1 MNQSELPESEFKF
14 VKSLFFKIERH
25 KLLGVTVSLII
36 GQALYIFLPAL
47 LGFLIDSIFVKS
59 NLNISWLFLFPIIW
73 SLSHVFVAIS
83 RFFTSSITQDIR
95 KCSKEFIFKYLI
107 GLSNSVYTNK
117 GAGEV
122 ESLMQEISFNSRY
135 IFAESFPFII
145 RIFVSVIASIL
156 ILSHSSF
163 WLGILFAVWLL
174 LYAPISYAL
183 AKGAI
188 NHVSKSLVS
197 SAEVSAL
204 TVDLIENHE
213 LIPAFGT
220 EKFEIAKFQKL
231 LQNEWNAYTN
241 AQLGIDQ
248 ADLWQ
253 HFLQL
258 LLPFGMVLFIILT
271 QGNLGMSPGDIVALF
286 TVTLIV
292 TAQIRDFGRG
302 ILAFFEVKERMK
314 TALQQLTDF
323 QKFSHQNFEHG
334 KQIPSSYDIKFEKV
348 GFIYNSNNTALQNV
362 TLSIKEN
369 EKIGIIGYSGAGKST
384 LMKLLRG
391 FYTATSG
398 EVYLGGICL
407 KEIKSKFLA
416 ENISEVSQTIPLFH
430 RSIRE
435 NVAYGCD
442 DVTDDK
448 IWQILERAQ
457 FADYVK
463 NLPNGLDTIIGVKG
477 SKLSGG
483 ERARLAIARAF
494 LKNSKIIILDEA
506 TASLDSESESL
517 LQKGLEELVVG
528 RTVIAIA
535 HRLSTLRSM
544 NRILMFEKG
553 QIVADGFHDDLLQTS
568 EFYKRLWN
576 MQFADTSLR
585 HHQ

>member
-1 MNQSELPESEFKF
+1 MNQSDLPESEFKF
-14 VKSLFFKIERH
+14 VKSLFFKIEIR
-25 KLLGVTVSLII
+25 KLFGVTFSLIL

-47 LGFLIDSIFVKS
+47 LGFLIDGIFVKGS
-59 NLNISWLFLFPIIW
+59 WNISWLFLFPVVW
-73 SLSHVFVAIS
+73 SLSHGFVAIS
-83 RFFTSSITQDIR
+83 RFFTSSITQDVR
-95 KCSKEFIFKYLI
+95 KFSKEFIFNYLI
-107 GLSNSVYTNK
+107 GLSNSVYANK

-122 ESLMQEISFNSRY
+122 ESLMQEVSFNSRY
-135 IFAESFPFII
+135 IFAESFPFFI
-145 RIFVSVIASIL
+145 RIFVSVIVSVL
-156 ILSHSSF
+156 ILSYSSF
-163 WLGILFAVWLL
+163 WLGLLFTVWLL
-174 LYAPISYAL
+174 LYVPISYTI

-188 NHVSKSLVS
+188 NHVSKSLIS
-197 SAEVSAL
+197 SAEVSAS
-204 TVDLIENHE
+204 TVDIIENHE

-220 EKFEIAKFQKL
+220 EKFEITKFQQL
-231 LQNEWNAYTN
+231 LEKEWKAYID
-241 AQLGIDQ
+241 AQLGIDK

-258 LLPFGMVLFIILT
+258 LLPFGMVLFIIFTHSYLR
-271 QGNLGMSPGDIVALF
+271 MSPGDIVALF

-302 ILAFFEVKERMK
+302 VLAFFEVKERMK
-314 TALQQLTDF
+314 TALQQLIAF
-323 QKFSHQNFEHG
+323 QKFSQQNFERRI
-334 KQIPSSYDIKFEKV
+334 QIPTSYDIKFEKV
-348 GFIYNSNNTALQNV
+348 GFIYDTDHIALQNV

-398 EVYLGGICL
+398 KVYLGGICL
-407 KEIKSKFLA
+407 KEIKPKFLA

-442 DVTDDK
+442 EVADDK

-463 NLPNGLDTIIGVKG
+463 KLPNGLDTIIGVKG

-517 LQKGLEELVVG
+517 LQKGLEKLMVG

-544 NRILMFEKG
+544 DRILMFEKG
-553 QIVADGFHDDLLQTS
+553 QIIADGFHDDLLQTS

-576 MQFADTSLR
+576 MQVLV
-585 HHQ
+585 

>member
-1 MNQSELPESEFKF
+1 MNQSDLPESEFKF
-14 VKSLFFKIERH
+14 VKSLFFKIEIR
-25 KLLGVTVSLII
+25 KLFGVTFSLIL

-47 LGFLIDSIFVKS
+47 LGFLIDGIFVKGS
-59 NLNISWLFLFPIIW
+59 WNISWLFLFPVVW
-73 SLSHVFVAIS
+73 SLSHGFVAIS
-83 RFFTSSITQDIR
+83 RFFTSSITQDVR
-95 KCSKEFIFKYLI
+95 KFSKEFIFNYLI
-107 GLSNSVYTNK
+107 GLSNSVYANK

-122 ESLMQEISFNSRY
+122 ESLMQEVSFNSRY
-135 IFAESFPFII
+135 IFAESFPFFI
-145 RIFVSVIASIL
+145 RIFVSVIVSVL
-156 ILSHSSF
+156 ILSYSSF
-163 WLGILFAVWLL
+163 WLGLLFTVWLL
-174 LYAPISYAL
+174 LYVPISYTI

-188 NHVSKSLVS
+188 NHVSKSLIS
-197 SAEVSAL
+197 SAEVSAS
-204 TVDLIENHE
+204 TVDIIENHE

-220 EKFEIAKFQKL
+220 EKFEITKFQQL
-231 LQNEWNAYTN
+231 LEKEWKAYID
-241 AQLGIDQ
+241 AQLGIDK

-258 LLPFGMVLFIILT
+258 LLPFGMVLFIIFTHSYLR
-271 QGNLGMSPGDIVALF
+271 MSPGDIVALF

-302 ILAFFEVKERMK
+302 VLAFFEVKERMK
-314 TALQQLTDF
+314 TALQQLTAF
-323 QKFSHQNFEHG
+323 QKFSQQNFERRT
-334 KQIPSSYDIKFEKV
+334 QIPTSYDIKFEKV
-348 GFIYNSNNTALQNV
+348 GFIYDTDHIALQNV

-398 EVYLGGICL
+398 KVYLGGICL
-407 KEIKSKFLA
+407 KEINPKFLA

-442 DVTDDK
+442 EVADDK

-463 NLPNGLDTIIGVKG
+463 KLPNGLDTIIGVKG

-517 LQKGLEELVVG
+517 LQKGLEELMVG

-544 NRILMFEKG
+544 DRILMFEKG
-553 QIVADGFHDDLLQTS
+553 QIIADGFHDDLLQTS

-576 MQFADTSLR
+576 MQVVV
-585 HHQ
+585 

>member
-1 MNQSELPESEFKF
+1 MNQSDLPESEFKF
-14 VKSLFFKIERH
+14 VKSLFFKIERR
-25 KLLGVTVSLII
+25 KLFGVTFSLIL

-47 LGFLIDSIFVKS
+47 LGFLIDGIFVKGS
-59 NLNISWLFLFPIIW
+59 WNISWLFLFPVVW
-73 SLSHVFVAIS
+73 SLSHVFVVIS
-83 RFFTSSITQDIR
+83 RFFTSSITQDVR
-95 KCSKEFIFKYLI
+95 KFSKEFIFKYLI
-107 GLSNSVYTNK
+107 GLSNSVYANK

-122 ESLMQEISFNSRY
+122 ESLMQEVSFNSRY
-135 IFAESFPFII
+135 IFAESFPFFI
-145 RIFVSVIASIL
+145 RIFVSVIVSVL
-156 ILSHSSF
+156 ILSYSSF
-163 WLGILFAVWLL
+163 GLGLLFAVWLL
-174 LYAPISYAL
+174 LYVPISYII

-188 NHVSKSLVS
+188 NHVSKSLIS
-197 SAEVSAL
+197 SAEVSAS
-204 TVDLIENHE
+204 TVDIIENHE

-220 EKFEIAKFQKL
+220 EKFEITKFQQL
-231 LQNEWNAYTN
+231 LEKEWKAYID
-241 AQLGIDQ
+241 AQLGIDK

-258 LLPFGMVLFIILT
+258 LLSFGMVLFIIFTHSYLR
-271 QGNLGMSPGDIVALF
+271 MSPGDIVALF

-292 TAQIRDFGRG
+292 TAQVRDFGRG
-302 ILAFFEVKERMK
+302 VLAFFEVKERMK
-314 TALQQLTDF
+314 TALQQLTAF
-323 QKFSHQNFEHG
+323 QKFSQQNFERRT
-334 KQIPSSYDIKFEKV
+334 QIPTSYDIKFEKV
-348 GFIYNSNNTALQNV
+348 GFIYDTNHVALQNV

-384 LMKLLRG
+384 LIKLLRG

-398 EVYLGGICL
+398 KVYLGGICL
-407 KEIKSKFLA
+407 KEIKPKFLA
-416 ENISEVSQTIPLFH
+416 ENISEVSQTTPLFH

-435 NVAYGCD
+435 NVAYGCNE
-442 DVTDDK
+442 VADDK

-463 NLPNGLDTIIGVKG
+463 KLPNGLDTIIGVKG

-517 LQKGLEELVVG
+517 IQKGLEELMVG

-544 NRILMFEKG
+544 DRILMFEKG
-553 QIVADGFHDDLLQTS
+553 QIIADGFHDDLLKTS

-576 MQFADTSLR
+576 MQVLV
-585 HHQ
+585 

>member
-1 MNQSELPESEFKF
+1 MNQSDLSESEFKF
-14 VKSLFFKIERH
+14 VKSLFFKIERC
-25 KLLGVTVSLII
+25 KLFGVTFSLIV

-47 LGFLIDSIFVKS
+47 LGFLIDGIFVKGKW
-59 NLNISWLFLFPIIW
+59 NISWLFLFPVVW

-83 RFFTSSITQDIR
+83 RFFTSTITQDVR
-95 KCSKEFIFKYLI
+95 KFSKEFIFKYLI
-107 GLSNSVYTNK
+107 SLSNSVYANK

-122 ESLMQEISFNSRY
+122 ESLMQEVSFNSRY
-135 IFAESFPFII
+135 IFAESFPFFI
-145 RIFVSVIASIL
+145 RIFVSVIVSVL
-156 ILSHSSF
+156 ILSYSSF
-163 WLGILFAVWLL
+163 WLGLLFAVWLL
-174 LYAPISYAL
+174 LYVPISYTI
-183 AKGAI
+183 AKSAI
-188 NHVSKSLVS
+188 NHVSKSLIS
-197 SAEVSAL
+197 SAEVSAV
-204 TVDLIENHE
+204 TADIIENHE

-220 EKFEIAKFQKL
+220 EKFEITKFQQL
-231 LQNEWNAYTN
+231 LEKEWKAYID
-241 AQLGIDQ
+241 AQLGIDK

-258 LLPFGMVLFIILT
+258 LLPFGMVLFIIFTHSYLR
-271 QGNLGMSPGDIVALF
+271 MSPGDIVALF
-286 TVTLIV
+286 TVTLII

-302 ILAFFEVKERMK
+302 VLAFFEVKERMK
-314 TALQQLTDF
+314 TALQQLTAF
-323 QKFSHQNFEHG
+323 QKFSQQNFNRRT
-334 KQIPSSYDIKFEKV
+334 QIPTSYDIKFEKV
-348 GFIYNSNNTALQNV
+348 GFIYDTDHIALQNV

-369 EKIGIIGYSGAGKST
+369 EKVGIIGYSGAGKST

-391 FYTATSG
+391 FYKATSG
-398 EVYLGGICL
+398 EVYLGGINL
-407 KEIKSKFLA
+407 KEIKPKFLA

-435 NVAYGCD
+435 NVAYGVDEIAD
-442 DVTDDK
+442 DR

-463 NLPNGLDTIIGVKG
+463 KLPNGLDTVVGVKG

-517 LQKGLEELVVG
+517 LQKSLEELMVG

-544 NRILMFEKG
+544 DRILMFEKG
-553 QIVADGFHDDLLQTS
+553 QIVADGFHDDLLQTN
-568 EFYKRLWN
+568 EFYKRLWSI
-576 MQFADTSLR
+576 QVLI
-585 HHQ
+585 

>member
-1 MNQSELPESEFKF
+1 MNQSDLPESEFKF
-14 VKSLFFKIERH
+14 VKSLFFKIERR
-25 KLLGVTVSLII
+25 KLFGVTFSLIL

-47 LGFLIDSIFVKS
+47 LGFLIDGIFVKGS
-59 NLNISWLFLFPIIW
+59 WNISWLFLFPVVW

-83 RFFTSSITQDIR
+83 RFFTSSITQDVR
-95 KCSKEFIFKYLI
+95 KFSKEFIFKYLI
-107 GLSNSVYTNK
+107 GLSNSVYANK

-122 ESLMQEISFNSRY
+122 ESLMQEVSFNSRY
-135 IFAESFPFII
+135 IFAESFPFFI
-145 RIFVSVIASIL
+145 RIFVSVIVSVL
-156 ILSHSSF
+156 ILSYSSF
-163 WLGILFAVWLL
+163 WLGLLFAVWLL
-174 LYAPISYAL
+174 LYVPISYII

-188 NHVSKSLVS
+188 NHVSKSLIS
-197 SAEVSAL
+197 SAEVSAS
-204 TVDLIENHE
+204 TVDIIENHE

-220 EKFEIAKFQKL
+220 EKFEITKFQQL
-231 LQNEWNAYTN
+231 LEKEWKAYID
-241 AQLGIDQ
+241 AQLGIDK

-258 LLPFGMVLFIILT
+258 LLPFGMVLFIIFTHNYLR
-271 QGNLGMSPGDIVALF
+271 MSPGDIVALF

-302 ILAFFEVKERMK
+302 VLAFFEVKERMK
-314 TALQQLTDF
+314 TALLQLTAF
-323 QKFSHQNFEHG
+323 QKFSQQNFEPRT
-334 KQIPSSYDIKFEKV
+334 QIPTSYDIKFEKV
-348 GFIYNSNNTALQNV
+348 GFIYDTDHVALQNV

-398 EVYLGGICL
+398 KVYLGGICL
-407 KEIKSKFLA
+407 KEIKPKFLA

-442 DVTDDK
+442 EVADDK

-457 FADYVK
+457 FADYVRK
-463 NLPNGLDTIIGVKG
+463 LPNGLDTIIGVKG

-517 LQKGLEELVVG
+517 LQKGLEELMVG

-544 NRILMFEKG
+544 DRILMFEKG
-553 QIVADGFHDDLLQTS
+553 QIVADGFHDDLLKTS
-568 EFYKRLWN
+568 EFYKKLWN
-576 MQFADTSLR
+576 MQVLV
-585 HHQ
+585 

>member
-1 MNQSELPESEFKF
+1 MNQSDLSESEFKF
-14 VKSLFFKIERH
+14 VKSLFFKIERS
-25 KLLGVTVSLII
+25 KLFGVTFSLIL

-47 LGFLIDSIFVKS
+47 LGFLIDGIFVKGS
-59 NLNISWLFLFPIIW
+59 WNISWLFLFPVVW
-73 SLSHVFVAIS
+73 SLSHVFIAIS
-83 RFFTSSITQDIR
+83 RFFTSSITQDVR
-95 KCSKEFIFKYLI
+95 KFSKEFIFKYLI
-107 GLSNSVYTNK
+107 GLSNSVYANK

-122 ESLMQEISFNSRY
+122 ESLMQEVSFNSRY
-135 IFAESFPFII
+135 IFAESFPFFI
-145 RIFVSVIASIL
+145 RIFVSVIVSVL
-156 ILSHSSF
+156 ILSYSSF
-163 WLGILFAVWLL
+163 WLGLLFAVWLL
-174 LYAPISYAL
+174 LYVPISYII

-188 NHVSKSLVS
+188 NHVSKSLIS
-197 SAEVSAL
+197 SAEVSAS
-204 TVDLIENHE
+204 TVDIIENHE

-220 EKFEIAKFQKL
+220 EKFEITKFQQL
-231 LQNEWNAYTN
+231 LEKEWKAYID
-241 AQLGIDQ
+241 AQLGIDK

-258 LLPFGMVLFIILT
+258 LLPFGMVLFIIFTHSYLR
-271 QGNLGMSPGDIVALF
+271 MSPGDIVALF

-302 ILAFFEVKERMK
+302 VLAFFEVKERMK
-314 TALQQLTDF
+314 TALQQLTAF
-323 QKFSHQNFEHG
+323 QKFSQQNFERRT
-334 KQIPSSYDIKFEKV
+334 QIPTSYDIKFEKV
-348 GFIYNSNNTALQNV
+348 GFIYDTDHIALQNV

-398 EVYLGGICL
+398 KVYLGGICL
-407 KEIKSKFLA
+407 KEIKPKFLA

-442 DVTDDK
+442 EVADDK

-463 NLPNGLDTIIGVKG
+463 KLPNGLDTIIGVKG

-517 LQKGLEELVVG
+517 LQKGLEELMVG

-544 NRILMFEKG
+544 DRILMFEKG
-553 QIVADGFHDDLLQTS
+553 QIIADGFHDDLLQTS

-576 MQFADTSLR
+576 MQVLV
-585 HHQ
+585 